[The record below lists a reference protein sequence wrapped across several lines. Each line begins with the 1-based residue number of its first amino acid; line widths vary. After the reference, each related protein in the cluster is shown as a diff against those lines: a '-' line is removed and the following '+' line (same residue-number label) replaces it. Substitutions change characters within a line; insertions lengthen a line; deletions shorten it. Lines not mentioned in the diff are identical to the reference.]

1 MPRISGKHAALMMV
15 VGAVAAAGAAA
26 AALRAAPGDAPDAR
40 PGAVAAVPAS
50 PLSASPH
57 AERRPPGGAGLRSP
71 LMLAGA
77 PQAEVAPGH
86 SFYFTRVAYSDWGWG
101 WRPPWATDFPKADR
115 QFLVV
120 LRRLIDIDV
129 YPAEHAL
136 ALDDPAIRNFPFL
149 YALEVGGMDLTE
161 PEVRN
166 LREYLLAGGF
176 LVIDD
181 FWGRREWANFE
192 RNIRRVLPG
201 REIVDLPLDHPV
213 FTTFYEIDEVLQV
226 PSIGNIRRGRTAENG
241 GVVPYVKG
249 ILDDKDRLMV
259 LINFNTDL
267 GDAWEWAEQPD
278 YPLKYSTYAFQMGVN
293 FIVYAMSH

>member
-1 MPRISGKHAALMMV
+1 
-15 VGAVAAAGAAA
+15 
-26 AALRAAPGDAPDAR
+26 
-40 PGAVAAVPAS
+40 
-50 PLSASPH
+50 
-57 AERRPPGGAGLRSP
+57 
-71 LMLAGA
+71 MLAGA
-77 PQAEVAPGH
+77 PQADLGPGH
-86 SFYFTRVAYSDWGWG
+86 SFYFTRVAYSGRGRGWG
-101 WRPPWATDFPKADR
+101 RRGTWSIDFPKADR

-129 YPAEHAL
+129 YPAEHAI

-149 YALEVGGMDLTE
+149 YALEVGDMGLSE

-166 LREYLLAGGF
+166 LRDYLLAGGF

-201 REIVDLPLDHPV
+201 YEIVDLPMDHPI

-226 PSIGNIRRGRTAENG
+226 PSINNIRWSGQTSENG